1 MLTRLDTQNL
11 PLGALLFPPFRH
23 QKVKQMPL
31 PACLQIST
39 IEYLIDGKNERRYDS
54 SGETNQGIEVQSTK
68 SYQSNFSSLSIY

>member
-31 PACLQIST
+31 PAYLQIST

-54 SGETNQGIEVQSTK
+54 SGETNQGIEVQR
-68 SYQSNFSSLSIY
+68 

>member
-31 PACLQIST
+31 PAYLQIST
-39 IEYLIDGKNERRYDS
+39 IEYLIDGKSLRRTIRKS
-54 SGETNQGIEVQSTK
+54 SEETNQGIVEETT
-68 SYQSNFSSLSIY
+68 